1 MARNRIWTIARW
13 EYLQKI
19 RSKGFILSLLITPL
33 MIVAFGVLPGLLVG
47 QGPDEVKVVG
57 VVDRTGS
64 IFNPL
69 KERMEKGWK
78 LKDGQPAYVLVN
90 YVAPGRTPD
99 SALAEADRDALEE
112 RIEGAIII
120 NDSAGIPRVTYRSTN
135 PNDLRLLSAFES
147 TIERLNTERHLREIG
162 VDTAVYYSIARTIDI
177 EPMKV
182 TRQGEEGAGGFLATL
197 IAGYAGSFLL
207 MFLILTTGQSLVRSL
222 VEEKSNRIMELLVGT
237 CTPREL
243 MWGKLV
249 GLSGLGFTQLFV
261 WGILGLGAATVFA
274 TSSGVDTWLRNIY
287 ALLPA
292 IGAYMLL
299 GYFFYA
305 ALFIGVGSLVTTE
318 QEAQIMTSYLAIL
331 LVLPMAFMAVVVQSP
346 DTGYIK
352 VLSFI
357 PLFTPSLMMI
367 RIVTKMPPLWELLTT
382 MGILLLSTAIVV
394 RVAGRVFR
402 IAILMYGKR
411 PSFGEIM
418 RWMRNG

>member
-1 MARNRIWTIARW
+1 MTKTRIWTIARW

-57 VVDRTGS
+57 VVDRTGTF
-64 IFNPL
+64 FNQL

-90 YVAPGRTPD
+90 YMAPGRTSD
-99 SALAEADRDALEE
+99 TALAQADHDALEE

-120 NDSAGIPRVTYRSTN
+120 NDSMGIPSVTYRSTN
-135 PNDLRLLSAFES
+135 PNDLRLLSAFED
-147 TIERLNTERHLREIG
+147 TIERLNTERNLREIG
-162 VDTAVYYSIARTIDI
+162 IDTAVYSGIARDIDI
-177 EPMKV
+177 TATKV
-182 TRQGEEGAGGFLATL
+182 TRQGEEDTGGFLATL

-207 MFLILTTGQSLVRSL
+207 IFLILTTGQSLVRSL

-237 CTPREL
+237 CTPQEL
-243 MWGKLV
+243 MWGKLI

-287 ALLPA
+287 ALLPV
-292 IGAYMLL
+292 ITTYMLL

-331 LVLPMAFMAVVVQSP
+331 LVLPMAFVAVVVQSP
-346 DTGYIK
+346 DTSYIR

-367 RIVTKMPPLWELLTT
+367 RIVTKMPPLWELLST
-382 MGILLLSTAIVV
+382 MTVLLLSTVLVV

-402 IAILMYGKR
+402 TAILMYGKR
-411 PSFGEIM
+411 PSFGEIV
-418 RWMRNG
+418 RWMGKG